1 MDETRKLLMQEALKE
16 MEGLNNEGLEMLVKV
31 IARFAEV
38 GSSFAKDTTPE
49 SPEEISREQ
58 AQREAKEEA
67 RRASL
72 PRYERNATMKTL
84 GKQSVRAYA
93 AKDEKIRA
101 MYGELL
107 EAQGQAREH
116 EAGAFS
122 MDCFT
127 LGVIAGVRSER
138 QKRKKGVA
146 PVQQ

>member
-31 IARFAEV
+31 IARFAEA

-49 SPEEISREQ
+49 RPEEIMQKQEER
-58 AQREAKEEA
+58 EEA